1 MISINNL
8 QRKIRIPRTRMERLV
23 RLILKKE
30 KKPKWEVSFAIVD
43 NRHIRKLNCQYLEH
57 DYATDVLAFP
67 MTPPL
72 LGEVILSAEY
82 AIKEAKSRRISPQEE
97 ILRYAAHGL
106 LHLLGYDDHDPG
118 DKKVMWA
125 RQEQY
130 LEASRNR

>member
-1 MISINNL
+1 MISISNL
-8 QRKIRIPRTRMERLV
+8 QRKIRVPRKRLERLV
-23 RLILKKE
+23 RLILRKE
-30 KKPKWEVSFAIVD
+30 KKARGDVSFAIVD
-43 NRHIRKLNCQYLEH
+43 NRRIRKLNRQYLNH

-67 MTPPL
+67 MASPL

-82 AIKEAKSRRISPQEE
+82 AIKEAKSRGISPQEE
-97 ILRYAAHGL
+97 LLRYAAHGL

-118 DKKVMWA
+118 DKKIMWA